1 MKEIE
6 QVRAELNKRKDRSA
20 WDMGVTD
27 YAHDLLDTVEESVR
41 EGHPLN
47 TVREWKEAML
57 NGAQDWKEY
66 SNGGCALICDYDI
79 AIRLC
84 TPSELKR
91 KREGKLNPNSFE
103 TWLDV
108 QARALYQ
115 AQKRICDILRYKLG
129 MRY

>member
-27 YAHDLLDTVEESVR
+27 YAHDLLDAVEESAR
-41 EGHPLN
+41 AGHSLN
-47 TVREWKEAML
+47 TVREWREAML

-66 SNGGCALICDYDI
+66 SNGGCALIYDYDI
-79 AIRLC
+79 AVRLC

-91 KREGKLNPNSFE
+91 KREGELNPNSSE
-103 TWLDV
+103 TWFDV
-108 QARALYQ
+108 QARALRQ
-115 AQKRICDILRYKLG
+115 AQRRICGLLRFKLGLRY
-129 MRY
+129 